1 MAADDTSNTRQRL
14 IEAAI
19 TMMEQGGESA
29 VRIKTVAAMAHIT
42 EPSVY
47 HFFGSRSGLIEAAQI
62 ERFHRSQHDV
72 VSGFAAM
79 IRDCTSQEQF
89 FEIVRQVLLGTYS
102 ESRAP
107 FRSIRAEIIGSA
119 QSRPAL
125 REVVVEAQHAVHVAL
140 AEQIE
145 FAKSKGW
152 VRADLDGLAFATW
165 ITSLNNGRSVVDLD
179 PKSTVGEAWNQISL
193 DLVMHAL
200 APTDR

>member
-1 MAADDTSNTRQRL
+1 MGADDTSNTRQRL

-47 HFFGSRSGLIEAAQI
+47 HFFGSRAGLIEAAQI

-72 VSGFAAM
+72 VGVFASM

-89 FEIVRQVLLGTYS
+89 FEIVREVLLGTYS
-102 ESRAP
+102 DSRAP

-119 QSRPAL
+119 QSRSAL
-125 REVVVEAQHAVHVAL
+125 REVVVEAQEAVHAAL

-145 FAKSKGW
+145 FAKAKGW
-152 VRADLDGLAFATW
+152 VRADLDSIAFATW
-165 ITSLNNGRSVVDLD
+165 ITSLNNGRAVVDLG
-179 PKSTVGEAWNQISL
+179 PKSTVGDAWNQISL
-193 DLVMHAL
+193 DAVLRLL
-200 APTDR
+200 APVGR